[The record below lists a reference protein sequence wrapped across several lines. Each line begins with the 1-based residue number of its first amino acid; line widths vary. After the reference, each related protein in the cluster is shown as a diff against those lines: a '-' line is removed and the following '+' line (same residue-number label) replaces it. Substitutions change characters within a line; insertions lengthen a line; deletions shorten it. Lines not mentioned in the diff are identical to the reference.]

1 MGVSHTAL
9 KCNCGKGG
17 AAPANGKTRPRAGAV
32 RSLGYTGGSISDLS
46 APGAVPRRADEHT
59 AAVRTEGERS
69 PLPCGLS
76 RAVSSVRS
84 LPCLLLCCG
93 VAASSAGE
101 PMSGHLVRSRLIS
114 FDLVRSHSISFDL
127 VRSRLLRRRAEELP
141 LHRCVEALSKGDEA
155 LQLARLWE
163 GSLKVQGS
171 IPYTGE
177 KILQPCAPCRER
189 PGRRRTR
196 LRGRSRR
203 RAAASPR
210 PRVESS
216 TSRGA
221 GTARP
226 AGAGR
231 ARKVVRRGPR
241 LCRCASC
248 LPEAVSLCQLLD
260 RGCVVVPAA

>member
-46 APGAVPRRADEHT
+46 APGAVPWRADEHT

-84 LPCLLLCCG
+84 LPCSLFRAVYSVRSLPCLVLCCG
-93 VAASSAGE
+93 MAASSAGE
-101 PMSGHLVRSRLIS
+101 PMSGHLVRSGAIS

-141 LHRCVEALSKGDEA
+141 LHRCVEALSKRDEA

-163 GSLKVQGS
+163 GSLGS
-171 IPYTGE
+171 GE
-177 KILQPCAPCRER
+177 HPTHRRED
-189 PGRRRTR
+189 PAA
-196 LRGRSRR
+196 LR
-203 RAAASPR
+203 
-210 PRVESS
+210 
-216 TSRGA
+216 
-221 GTARP
+221 
-226 AGAGR
+226 
-231 ARKVVRRGPR
+231 
-241 LCRCASC
+241 
-248 LPEAVSLCQLLD
+248 AVS
-260 RGCVVVPAA
+260 RKTG